1 MKLRN
6 TLLSLLFILLC
17 GFISG
22 QRTYKLSFQLNEL
35 PDEKLWLVFYYGDQ
49 QFRQD
54 SGMTDQAGRIA
65 FLLNENDDI
74 GMYRLEQDK
83 QKGLDFIFNKEDV
96 SIIADRNMGLDNL
109 VVKESKEN
117 ELFFDYYRH
126 KLDMETRIDVLHGFL
141 KYYPPVDTFYTRA
154 EAYAAYLSSVYKVYL
169 DSLQSNFPDKLV
181 PRIIRLD
188 QLPDLRPGELDPAT
202 AAQYRAGYFSGIDL
216 TDSLIL
222 NTPLLPAKVIDYL
235 SLFISPGASR
245 ADQEKNFIQAVDSLM
260 KFTGGGPKVRE
271 MVVNYLINGFQSYGF
286 ETVVTYIVENYVIGQ
301 SCVSD
306 QQEEKLRIRIEGF
319 KKLAIGST
327 VPPFEIIDS
336 EGKPVSLTDTQ
347 GRPTLLIFWA
357 GDCPHCEAILPE
369 LKTLY
374 SQFGDKVRFIGI
386 SVDQDENTWRNALK
400 KNELPW
406 ANIAELK
413 GWEGKI
419 IQDYYVYATPT
430 FLLVDSNLKIK
441 AKPIGFA
448 ELKGE
453 LMK

>member
-1 MKLRN
+1 MKFRKTILA
-6 TLLSLLFILLC
+6 LLLVPLC
-17 GFISG
+17 GFIFG
-22 QRTYKLSFQLNEL
+22 QKNYKLSFQLNGL

-54 SGMTDQAGRIA
+54 SGMTDHSGRIV

-74 GMYRLEQDK
+74 GMYRLEKDK
-83 QKGLDFIFNKEDV
+83 QKGLDFIFNKEDI
-96 SIIADRNMGLDNL
+96 SIITDKTMGLDNL
-109 VVKESKEN
+109 VVKESREN

-126 KLDMETRIDVLHGFL
+126 KLDMETRIDVLSGFL
-141 KYYPPVDTFYTRA
+141 KYYPPVDTFYFRA
-154 EAYAAYLSSVYKVYL
+154 ETYAAYLSSVYRRYL

-181 PRIIRLD
+181 PRIIRID
-188 QLPDLRPGELDPAT
+188 QLPDLRPGDLDPVT
-202 AAQYRAGYFSGIDL
+202 AASYRAHYFDGIDL
-216 TDSLIL
+216 SDSLIL

-235 SLFISPGASR
+235 SLFISQGASR
-245 ADQEKNFIQAVDSLM
+245 ANQEKNFIQAVDSLM
-260 KFTGGGPKVRE
+260 KFTEGGPKVRE
-271 MVVNYLINGFQSYGF
+271 MVVNYLINGFQAYGF
-286 ETVVTYIVENYVIGQ
+286 EAVMTYIVENYVLGQ

-319 KKLAIGST
+319 KKLAIGS
-327 VPPFEIIDS
+327 VAPLFEINDS
-336 EGKPVSLTDTQ
+336 EGNLVRLADTE

-357 GDCPHCEAILPE
+357 GDCPHCEAVMPE
-369 LKTLY
+369 LKTLF

-386 SVDQDENTWRNALK
+386 SVDKDEVTWRNALK

-406 ANIAELK
+406 DNIAELK
-413 GWEGKI
+413 GWDGKI

-430 FLLVDSNLKIK
+430 FLLVDANLKIK
-441 AKPIGFA
+441 AKPMGFA